1 MRNATCRKL
10 VIGVVVASLLIW
22 AEGTTADD
30 YVWSPEPPL
39 GSRLWNSPQ
48 NWGGLGYPGPGD
60 TAYIESPPSLG
71 PLIDTDV
78 HVYRIIGPIG
88 NASGVDQVMDVIGDA
103 NVLVDDWDA
112 RDTGGAVMT
121 VTFAGSSRVRVNSRM
136 RWVDNGSAIIHITD
150 DAQLTVQEWQMGDEP
165 NGYAELHMDGG
176 RLETFGGDLKIAE
189 AGSGIF
195 DFGGTARVAVARML
209 GIRAQAATSTGRI
222 DVSGNADITADE
234 VRVGW
239 GGGHVIMNVNG
250 GTVTTEKLTMAAG
263 SNAQGLSLLNVNGGI
278 ITAANSLE
286 APANADAQ
294 GRCVINLSAGVIETG
309 QFTHETSNWTLDICR
324 GGTMVLHGDVRADIY
339 RDISTGH
346 IIACAGNQVVN
357 VDLIDGNTVITA
369 SGAVYHVD
377 TLNGND
383 WNTGFTRPNALQT
396 IQQGIDAAGDSDV
409 VLLWPGVYVLAEPV
423 DFVGKAIMVQ
433 SAADPAVVEAP
444 GDYAFWFHT
453 AENKTSVLRNVIIRN
468 CPLAVICEGASPT
481 ISNLTIVDNEF
492 GIAAYDG
499 AAPDIANCI
508 FWNNAN
514 GDLFQCHA
522 RYSRLQDPAVTEPAA
537 NIGDDPLFAD
547 PSQGDYH
554 LLSEIG
560 RFVKINPADYN
571 VPDGHWVP
579 DAVTSP
585 CVDMGDPMVNPMR
598 EAMPN
603 GGRLNM
609 GAYGGTAYASMSE
622 WPLVGDVNFDGAVDS
637 LDIRLLSQNWLQ
649 IASDVAILND
659 GTADGMVNFVNYAIV
674 TENWLHALPW
684 AKQP

>member
-1 MRNATCRKL
+1 
-10 VIGVVVASLLIW
+10 
-22 AEGTTADD
+22 
-30 YVWSPEPPL
+30 
-39 GSRLWNSPQ
+39 
-48 NWGGLGYPGPGD
+48 
-60 TAYIESPPSLG
+60 
-71 PLIDTDV
+71 
-78 HVYRIIGPIG
+78 
-88 NASGVDQVMDVIGDA
+88 MDVIGDA

-112 RDTGGAVMT
+112 RDTGGGVMT

-150 DAQLTVQEWQMGDEP
+150 DAQLTVHEWRMGDEP
-165 NGYAELHMDGG
+165 NGYAEILMDGG

-189 AGSGIF
+189 AGSGVF
-195 DFGGTARVAVARML
+195 DFSGTASVVVAGMM
-209 GIRAQAATSTGRI
+209 GIRAHSPASTGRI
-222 DVSGNADITADE
+222 NVSGNANITADE

-239 GGGHVIMNVNG
+239 GRGHMTMNVTG
-250 GTVTTEKLTMAAG
+250 GAVTTDKLTMAAD
-263 SNAQGLSLLNVNGGI
+263 NDANGLCLLNVSGGI

-286 APANADAQ
+286 APAHADAQ
-294 GRCVINLSAGVIETG
+294 ARCVINLSAGVIEAG

-324 GGTMVLHGDVRADIY
+324 SGTMILHGDVRTDIY

-346 IIACAGNQVVN
+346 ITACAGNQTVDVN
-357 VDLIDGNTVITA
+357 LVDGNTVVTA

-377 TLNGND
+377 TLNGD
-383 WNTGFTRPNALQT
+383 DINTGFTHPNALQT

-409 VLLWPGVYVLAEPV
+409 VLLWPGVYVEQV
-423 DFVGKAIMVQ
+423 NFGGKSIIVQ
-433 SAADPAVVEAP
+433 SATDPAVVEAP
-444 GDYAFWFHT
+444 VNYAFLFHT

-468 CPLAVICEGASPT
+468 SPLAAIFCDGASPT

-492 GIAAYDG
+492 GIAAYNG

-508 FWNNAN
+508 FWDNTN

-522 RYSRLQDPAVTEPAA
+522 RYSRLQDPAATEPAA

-547 PSQGDYH
+547 PAQGDYH

-571 VPDGHWVP
+571 DPGGHWIP
-579 DAVTSP
+579 DDVTSP
-585 CVDMGDPMVNPMR
+585 CVDMADPAVNPMR
-598 EAMPN
+598 EPMPN

-622 WPLVGDVNFDGAVDS
+622 WPLAGDVNFDGVVDS
-637 LDIRLLSQNWLQ
+637 LDIRILSQNWLH
-649 IASDVAILND
+649 IASDLAILND
-659 GTADGMVNFVNYAIV
+659 GTVDGMVNFVNYAIV
-674 TENWLHALPW
+674 TENWLRALPW